1 MGRLFSLRGTMRQA
15 DNAIGTENLLIDYVS
30 PDRERAWRIEGAWMW
45 PVECRGDM
53 GADGT
58 GMMVAQGCL
67 HTDTIK
73 WNSFNELN
81 DPSDNRT
88 CAWYQ
93 QQYSQRSQ
101 SAVFD
106 FIVPNGVNI
115 HDNRFLVDPDTLVTK
130 ELYLSLSTTRDGTT
144 SPDRLWGWLVLLRE
158 EKVTPSQSLFSQ
170 IKGMGQ
176 DVVST

>member
-1 MGRLFSLRGTMRQA
+1 MGRLFSLRGTMRQP
-15 DNAIGTENLLIDYVS
+15 DNALGTENLLIDYVS
-30 PDRERAWRIEGAWMW
+30 PDRERAWRIEAAWLW

-53 GADGT
+53 DTDAN
-58 GMMVAQGCL
+58 GMMVAQACL
-67 HTDTIK
+67 HTDNILFQK
-73 WNSFNELN
+73 FDDMNN
-81 DPSDNRT
+81 PSDNRL
-88 CAWYQ
+88 CAFYQ

-115 HDNRFLVDPDTLVTK
+115 TENQFLIDPDTLVTK

-144 SPDRLWGWLVLLRE
+144 SPDRLWGWMVLLRE
-158 EKVTPSQSLFSQ
+158 EKVSPAQSLFAQ

-176 DVVST
+176 DVDR